1 MKRRYVGTMGTLIG
15 SLTLTGLALAAAIAL
30 PPPGL
35 AAADTKGAAATL
47 SAGDKDFIME
57 AACGGMAEVALGELA
72 QQKGQSDAVKQFG
85 KHMVEDHS
93 KANNEL
99 KELAGR
105 KGVVVP
111 AALKP
116 KYQKLVDSLSK
127 LSGTEFDKQ
136 YMREMVKDHE
146 NDVAAFQKEAD
157 KGKDSELT
165 SWVRQTLPTL
175 QDHLKMARDAET
187 RVKGG

>member
-1 MKRRYVGTMGTLIG
+1 MKRLYVGTMGTLIG
-15 SLTLTGLALAAAIAL
+15 SLTLTGLALAAAIVL
-30 PPPGL
+30 PAPGL

-85 KHMVEDHS
+85 KHMVDDHS

-116 KYQKLVDSLSK
+116 KYQKVVDSLAK
-127 LSGTEFDKQ
+127 LSGAEFDKQ
-136 YMREMVKDHE
+136 YMREMVKEHE

-175 QDHLKMARDAET
+175 QDHLKMARDAEA

>member
-1 MKRRYVGTMGTLIG
+1 MKRLYVGTMGTLIG
-15 SLTLTGLALAAAIAL
+15 SFTLTGLALAAAIAL
-30 PPPGL
+30 PAPGL
-35 AAADTKGAAATL
+35 AVAETKGAAATV

-85 KHMVEDHS
+85 KHMVEDHG

-116 KYQKLVDSLSK
+116 KYQKVVDALAK
-127 LSGTEFDKQ
+127 LSGAEFDKQ

-146 NDVAAFQKEAD
+146 NDVAAFQKQAD
-157 KGKDSELT
+157 KGKDAELT
-165 SWVRQTLPTL
+165 SWARQTLPTL
-175 QDHLKMARDAET
+175 QDHLKMAHDAET

>member
-1 MKRRYVGTMGTLIG
+1 MNKPRAGKVGTLLRGALLIG
-15 SLTLTGLALAAAIAL
+15 LTFGSFASGG
-30 PPPGL
+30 PVY
-35 AAADTKGAAATL
+35 AAADTKDKDASVSTA
-47 SAGDKDFIME
+47 DKDFIME

-85 KHMVEDHS
+85 RHMMDDHS

-99 KELAGR
+99 QQLAAR
-105 KGVVVP
+105 RGVVVP

-116 KYQKLVDSLSK
+116 KYQKVVDALSQ
-127 LSGTEFDKQ
+127 LSGAAFDKQ

-146 NDVAAFQKEAD
+146 GDVAAFQKEVAR
-157 KGKDSELT
+157 GKDADLT
-165 SWVRQTLPTL
+165 AWAKQTLPTL

-187 RVKGG
+187 KVAQGR

>member
-1 MKRRYVGTMGTLIG
+1 MKRLYVGTMGTLIG
-15 SLTLTGLALAAAIAL
+15 SLTLTGLALAAAIVL
-30 PPPGL
+30 PAPGL

-85 KHMVEDHS
+85 KHMVDDHS

-116 KYQKLVDSLSK
+116 KYQKVVDSLAK
-127 LSGTEFDKQ
+127 LSGAEFDKQ

-146 NDVAAFQKEAD
+146 NDVSAFQKEAD

-175 QDHLKMARDAET
+175 QDHLKMARDAEA